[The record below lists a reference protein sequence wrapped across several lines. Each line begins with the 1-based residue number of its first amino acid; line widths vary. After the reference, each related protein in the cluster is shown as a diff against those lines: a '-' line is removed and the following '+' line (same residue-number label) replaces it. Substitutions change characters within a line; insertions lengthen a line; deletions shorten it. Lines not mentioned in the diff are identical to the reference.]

1 MSNVPSAKMNTGSM
15 SDTEILDL
23 FEQSF
28 NSTIAEENDIDDP
41 EFEIERL
48 VGSTKVRIF
57 VNLYG
62 MAGSPTVD
70 TYSTYKGIN
79 SVRISRAD
87 KGVLNFRYV
96 PKETRSIGGNEFQVV
111 YDSE

>member
-1 MSNVPSAKMNTGSM
+1 MRMNTSNM

-23 FEQSF
+23 FENSF
-28 NSTIAEENDIDDP
+28 NQRIAEPNNIDEP

-48 VGSTKVRIF
+48 LGSSTVRIF

-70 TYSTYKGIN
+70 TYTGYRNVGGLQ
-79 SVRISRAD
+79 ISRAD
-87 KGVLNFRYV
+87 KGELSFRLAV
-96 PKETRSIGGNEFQVV
+96 NEIRTIGGNEYQVV